1 MGQQESLQGNFTRAA
16 RDRLVQFVLE
26 TREGLRESRRKA
38 ATGSRTHVPR
48 GWDGGGSDRGGG
60 AGRAPSCRGLVGRAD
75 RRAGGHGVRG
85 SRAGRRVRRG
95 GTCARVGGGEAT
107 GATAARARKGRGRAG
122 GSRARGLRGPLSA
135 GRPGG
140 WPGGRARPAPLG
152 RRAPRAEGK
161 DGRAG
166 RPRGRGAADPLTS
179 ACFRTTLSG
188 LSRFPRSR

>member
-1 MGQQESLQGNFTRAA
+1 MFPRGCDRGEAAIGVGERDGPRAA
-16 RDRLVQFVLE
+16 GVWSAGR
-26 TREGLRESRRKA
+26 
-38 ATGSRTHVPR
+38 TGGRAGTGCGAR
-48 GWDGGGSDRGGG
+48 GRGGASGGAARVRGSAAGRQPAPPLHGPGRAG
-60 AGRAPSCRGLVGRAD
+60 AGRAGAAHVGC
-75 RRAGGHGVRG
+75 G
-85 SRAGRRVRRG
+85 
-95 GTCARVGGGEAT
+95 ARC
-107 GATAARARKGRGRAG
+107 
-122 GSRARGLRGPLSA
+122 
-135 GRPGG
+135 RPGG